1 MRKKMPVTVLVI
13 ALIVCFVPTWSIFGA
28 KSIKEKKEELKK
40 VQNQKDDVSK
50 DLNDMKNKIVKQTNE
65 LSDMKKSINGKTKLI
80 EKSQQDL
87 DQTKDD
93 IKKRRTG
100 LNTRLRTMYKSGSIG
115 YLDVILGSNS
125 VEELVTN
132 VDLVQKIFSNDQTIL
147 TELKAQ
153 KREIEIKEAKLL
165 KEKKSLEEDITAA
178 NETKNSLDKTKAK
191 LESRYAELEKTENSL
206 KKAIAEAASSGG
218 VRYAGGKWAFPLKS
232 GYTLTSHFGERRSY
246 ESHPGVDLAVPTGT
260 PVYAAQSGK
269 VVTAGWYGGYGNA
282 VVIYHGN
289 GLTSVYGHNSSVTV
303 KTGQRVRKGQQISL
317 AGSTGWSTG
326 SHLHF
331 EVRNSSGTPISP
343 GPYIG
348 VS

>member
-1 MRKKMPVTVLVI
+1 MKRKIPVVVLTVAI
-13 ALIVCFVPTWSIFGA
+13 AVCLVPTWSIFGA
-28 KSIKEKKEELKK
+28 KSVKEKKQELKK

-50 DLNDMKNKIVKQTNE
+50 DLNDMKIKIKKQTNE
-65 LSDMKKSINGKTKLI
+65 LSDMEESIKDKTALI

-87 DQTKDD
+87 NRTKSD
-93 IKKRRTG
+93 IKKRRSG

-153 KREIEIKEAKLL
+153 KREIETKEAKLL
-165 KEKKSLEEDITAA
+165 KEKKSLEDDITAA
-178 NETKNSLDKTKAK
+178 NETKSSLDKTKAK
-191 LESRYAELEKTENSL
+191 LQSRYEELEKTENSL
-206 KKAIAEAASSGG
+206 KKAIAEAASNGG
-218 VRYAGGKWAFPLKS
+218 VRYAGGKWAFPLKTS
-232 GYTLTSHFGERRSY
+232 YTLTAHFGERRSY
-246 ESHPGVDLAVPTGT
+246 ENHPGVDLAVPTGT
-260 PVYAAQSGK
+260 PIYAAQSGK

-303 KTGQRVRKGQQISL
+303 KSGQHVSRGQQISL

-331 EVRNSSGTPISP
+331 EVRNSSGSPISP